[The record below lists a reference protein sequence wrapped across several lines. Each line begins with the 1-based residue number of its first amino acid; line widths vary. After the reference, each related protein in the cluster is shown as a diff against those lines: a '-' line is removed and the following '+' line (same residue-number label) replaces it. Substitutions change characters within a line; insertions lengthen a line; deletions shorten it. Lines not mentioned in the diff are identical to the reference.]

1 MRRTCNIVYRILKDS
16 KEYEPPIQL
25 IEECTKSFREITKT
39 EKLKKERKQQEKLKH
54 QKIKQ

>member
-1 MRRTCNIVYRILKDS
+1 MRRTCNIVYRILKDN

-39 EKLKKERKQQEKLKH
+39 EKLKKERDRER
-54 QKIKQ
+54 